1 MQLIDIRTEVLN
13 CGFDPVLFGVNR
25 ITAYINDGYLNIVR
39 RVNYYV
45 DEATSDYSTV
55 AGTAMYSLP
64 ADFARV
70 RSVRRTDISREMTAV
85 GLRTIDRS
93 ISTSGAPVF
102 YALDGANVHL
112 YPTPD
117 QVYPIELRY
126 WKMPAQLVNDTDV
139 PTIPADYHNLLVYA
153 AVADAYRAEDD
164 LQTATG
170 WQQLYDKGLTQ
181 FSADMKFPNDDAPTQ
196 MADMWSGPPSLN
208 QKGWSLGMT
217 DW

>member
-13 CGFDPVLFGVNR
+13 CGFDPVLFGVSRVN
-25 ITAYINDGYLNIVR
+25 AYINDGYLNIVR

-64 ADFARV
+64 ADFAKV
-70 RSVRRTDISREMTAV
+70 RSVRRTDVQQEMTAV

-93 ISTSGAPVF
+93 VSTSGAP
-102 YALDGANVHL
+102 YAYAMDGANAHF

-126 WKMPAQLVNDTDV
+126 WKMPALLVLDTDV
-139 PTIPADYHNLLVYA
+139 PTIPADYHSMLIYFAVGEAYA
-153 AVADAYRAEDD
+153 AEDD
-164 LQTATG
+164 SQTAQY
-170 WQQLYDKGLTQ
+170 WQAKFDKELAMFT
-181 FSADMKFPNDDAPTQ
+181 ADMRFPNDDAPTQ
-196 MADMWSGPPSLN
+196 MSDMWTGPPALN
-208 QKGWSLGMT
+208 QRGWSLYGSS
-217 DW
+217 W